1 MARKGLVFVGALQ
14 VLGLLALHVPSPAL
28 AAFTTAE
35 LKCRDTIAKL
45 GTKLSQTS
53 AKAFNDCHA
62 KRIAGVIAVTTDCN
76 SVVDADLKGKIAKAA
91 TKLAEQVPAKCAG
104 LTPANLN
111 YDACPAACAA
121 EVPAITNFDD
131 VAACV
136 SCLSKS
142 SVEGMTGSAQ
152 GHPALPLGDVEA
164 NCHDTVGDGQ
174 TKHFRTI
181 LKERR
186 KCQKSAEK
194 AGATTTAGCKTADPR
209 GKIGTAR
216 SKAEGAVDAD
226 CSSALLADLDSCA
239 QSTLPFLKGCVF
251 GASDFTGT
259 QVFNSFYEL
268 TSGGGV
274 TTTTF
279 SGSTTTSTTTTT
291 LGGGGTQDPQC
302 PNKAELV
309 LWAGTT
315 GVSCSNNGDCA
326 VGTCRTDIGRCVT
339 VSELDTGW
347 TGQAHDS
354 DIVDQVLTVAD
365 LLCAGPAPTCG
376 ECTITGI
383 NPEPRNCRCANDN
396 RQICDQPFVADA
408 NDCGGD
414 VCNCYFGVPLPLSSA
429 NTPACVVNRFRQ
441 DISGTVNVDTGEG
454 ESQVRLASVVYLGIT
469 VVEPCP
475 SCGGTCTA
483 PAGSVGR
490 PCGVDLDCDTDIGDG
505 TGVCGN
511 YDPVPDDGIR
521 QGTCH
526 DGINHG
532 LSCDAGARHES
543 FPAPG
548 GGSQSL
554 DCFPDT
560 GKNVSGTGLRIDLD
574 QGTSTKT
581 LSVGITCGF
590 PPFFV
595 DECHCGQCS
604 GSAAIPCNNDAPCTA
619 AGAGTCVRAGN
630 NDPLANQCAGNGICN
645 DVGGGEGV
653 CDQGPTDRFCD
664 GILRADGEGF
674 LSCNTGQGDCDSFP
688 NGIAGNCVLTKGR
701 NCFLDTIVAQGVPDP
716 VAPVGAAAF
725 CIAKTGNA
733 GINSV
738 AGLPGP
744 ARAVNQ
750 GSVAYYC
757 AGNPAAVYT
766 PGVGG
771 CP

>member
-1 MARKGLVFVGALQ
+1 MARKGTTLVGALQ
-14 VLGLLALHVPSPAL
+14 LVALVSVFAPAPAL
-28 AAFTTAE
+28 AAFSAAE

-45 GTKLSQTS
+45 GTKLSQTA

-62 KRIAGVIAVTTDCN
+62 KRIAGTVAAVTDCN
-76 SVVDADLKGKIAKAA
+76 SVIDADLKGKISKAA
-91 TKLAEQVPAKCAG
+91 AKLAEKVPGKCPG

-111 YDACPAACAA
+111 YDACPAACAT
-121 EVPAITNFDD
+121 EVPTINDFAD
-131 VAACV
+131 VADCVACV
-136 SCLSKS
+136 AQK

-152 GHPALPLGDVEA
+152 GHPPLPLGDIEA
-164 NCHDTVGDGQ
+164 ECHDTIGDGQ
-174 TKHFRTI
+174 TKHFRAI

-194 AGATTTAGCKTADPR
+194 DGATSTATCKTADPR
-209 GKIGTAR
+209 GKIATAR
-216 SKAEGAVDAD
+216 SKSEGAVDAD
-226 CSSALLADLDSCA
+226 CQSALLADLDSCA
-239 QSTLPFLKGCVF
+239 QNTLPFLKGCVF
-251 GASDFTGT
+251 GTSDLVGT

-291 LGGGGTQDPQC
+291 MGGGGPQDPQC
-302 PNKAELV
+302 PNKSRLV

-315 GVSCSNNGDCA
+315 GVSCANNGDCT
-326 VGTCRTDIGRCVT
+326 VGTCDVGLGRCVT

-347 TGQAHDS
+347 TGLAHDA
-354 DIVDQVLTVAD
+354 DIVDQAVTVAD
-365 LLCAGPAPTCG
+365 LLCPGPAPTCG
-376 ECTITGI
+376 ECTIEGI
-383 NPEPRNCRCANDN
+383 NPEARNCRCANDN
-396 RQICDQPFVADA
+396 RQVCDQPFVADA

-441 DISGTVNVDTGEG
+441 DVTGTVNVDTGEG
-454 ESQVRLASVVYLGIT
+454 ETQVRLASVVFLGIST
-469 VVEPCP
+469 IEPCP

-483 PAGSVGR
+483 PAGSVGT
-490 PCGVDLDCDTDIGDG
+490 PCGVDLDCDTEFGDG
-505 TGVCGN
+505 SGVCGN
-511 YDPVPDDGIR
+511 FDPVPDDGVR
-521 QGTCH
+521 QGTCRS
-526 DGINHG
+526 GPNHG
-532 LSCDAGARHES
+532 QSCDAGARHES

-548 GGSQSL
+548 GGRQSL
-554 DCFPDT
+554 DCFPSN
-560 GKNVSGTGLRIDLD
+560 GLNVSGTGLKIDLD
-574 QGTSTKT
+574 QGTSIKT
-581 LSVGITCGF
+581 LSVGVTCGF

-604 GSAAIPCNNDAPCTA
+604 GDTTIPCNDDTPCTQ

-645 DVGGGEGV
+645 DVGGGEAV
-653 CDQGPTDRFCD
+653 CDQGPSDLSCD
-664 GILRADGEGF
+664 GIVTANGSGF
-674 LSCNTGQGDCDSFP
+674 LKCVAQPDCDAFP
-688 NGIAGNCVLTKGR
+688 GGLAGNCTIPKDR
-701 NCFLDTIVAQGVPDP
+701 ECFLDTIVATGAPDP
-716 VAPVGAAAF
+716 QNPVGAAAF
-725 CIAKTGNA
+725 CIAKTSNP

-744 ARAVNQ
+744 GRVVNQ
-750 GSVAYYC
+750 GTVTHYC
-757 AGNPAAVYT
+757 ASNPAITYV